1 MRLASQNYGKQH
13 VRVLKVLRPASSD
26 LGSRHE
32 VKELD
37 VGVRLE
43 GAFEL
48 SYSAADNSNVVP
60 TDTLKNTVQ
69 VLAHEH
75 LGVETEPFALLLA
88 RHLLERYAQIERVT
102 IETSERLWARMEVG
116 GRPHDHAFSGQA
128 ARPLVEVVADRGR
141 DPVLTSGI
149 ADLLVMKSTGSGF
162 AGFPRDEYTTLPEVS
177 DRILATEIEG
187 RWRYSETPPSY
198 AAANREI
205 LGAMLRAFAVPYSPS
220 VQATLYGMAEAAL
233 SACAEIDQ
241 IALKLPNK
249 HYLPANL
256 APFGLDATGVSFV
269 PTDQP
274 HGLIEAT
281 LSRE

>member
-26 LGSRHE
+26 PGSRHE

-48 SYSAADNSNVVP
+48 SYSAADNSNVV
-60 TDTLKNTVQ
+60 TT
-69 VLAHEH
+69 
-75 LGVETEPFALLLA
+75 
-88 RHLLERYAQIERVT
+88 
-102 IETSERLWARMEVG
+102 ETSERLWARMEVG

-177 DRILATEIEG
+177 DRILSTEIEG
-187 RWRYSETPPSY
+187 RW
-198 AAANREI
+198 
-205 LGAMLRAFAVPYSPS
+205 
-220 VQATLYGMAEAAL
+220 
-233 SACAEIDQ
+233 
-241 IALKLPNK
+241 
-249 HYLPANL
+249 
-256 APFGLDATGVSFV
+256 
-269 PTDQP
+269 
-274 HGLIEAT
+274 
-281 LSRE
+281 